1 MAKRTKYEFTSSF
14 LNTYKEVEVIGEG
27 GNSTVF
33 KVIDDENKEY
43 ALKLLNKKIDKE
55 NKKRYK
61 NEINYCLKSNHENI
75 MNVIDNGIFELNNEK
90 YMFYVMPLYYENLRN
105 MMTRKISNEDKLKY
119 FNQILEGIKYFHN
132 GKNYHRDIKPENIL
146 FDKAKNIIVVADFGI
161 SHFNENELYTVV
173 ETKAGS
179 RMANFQYAAPE
190 QKEKNAVVDH
200 RADIYALGLILNELF
215 TGHIPVGTSYK
226 KIGNVAP
233 EYSFLDEV
241 VEKMIKQDKNDRPK
255 DIETVQYEINSRI
268 ELEKINDEIK
278 RLRKIE
284 IKESDEKDILIIDP
298 PKLINISY
306 DEYENRLKFKL
317 NHPINNDWISCI
329 KSSSRSSIMGYDVD
343 SFRFEYEYASVL
355 LPVRNLG
362 YAQNITDY
370 FKQWID
376 KANAKYPILIKNR
389 RNIEKL
395 NKEKA
400 MKEEIEKKEKI
411 TKILSNI
418 KF

>member
-1 MAKRTKYEFTSSF
+1 MPKRTKYEFTSSF

-75 MNVIDNGIFELNNEK
+75 MNVIDNGIFESNNEK
-90 YMFYVMPLYYENLRN
+90 YMFYVMPIYYENLRN

-190 QKEKNAVVDH
+190 QKEKNAIVDH

-215 TGHIPVGTSYK
+215 TGHIPVGTSSK
-226 KIGNVAP
+226 
-233 EYSFLDEV
+233 
-241 VEKMIKQDKNDRPK
+241 
-255 DIETVQYEINSRI
+255 
-268 ELEKINDEIK
+268 
-278 RLRKIE
+278 
-284 IKESDEKDILIIDP
+284 
-298 PKLINISY
+298 
-306 DEYENRLKFKL
+306 
-317 NHPINNDWISCI
+317 
-329 KSSSRSSIMGYDVD
+329 
-343 SFRFEYEYASVL
+343 
-355 LPVRNLG
+355 
-362 YAQNITDY
+362 
-370 FKQWID
+370 
-376 KANAKYPILIKNR
+376 
-389 RNIEKL
+389 
-395 NKEKA
+395 
-400 MKEEIEKKEKI
+400 
-411 TKILSNI
+411 
-418 KF
+418 